1 MAETIMTYTVRYER
15 DEAGFWVA
23 RIATV
28 PGCHTQGRTLEQAR
42 RRIREALS
50 VCVDDPAKA
59 DAARLIDDVQLP
71 AEVRKVL
78 ARYRQTKQQAE
89 RSEQQAARAARQAI
103 TTLQQ
108 RRLHLS
114 SRDTAALMHLSHQ
127 RVHQLATAAA
137 RAPRKQA
144 NARS

>member
-1 MAETIMTYTVRYER
+1 MTYTVRYER

-59 DAARLIDDVQLP
+59 DAAKLIDDVQLP
-71 AEVRKVL
+71 AEARKAL
-78 ARYRQTKQQAE
+78 AHYRQTRKQAE
-89 RSEQQAARAARQAI
+89 QSEQEAARAARLAI
-103 TTLQQ
+103 TALQKG
-108 RRLHLS
+108 RGLRLS
-114 SRDTAALMHLSHQ
+114 SRDAAALMQLSHQ
-127 RVHQLATAAA
+127 RVHQLATAPATSQRRERQA
-137 RAPRKQA
+137 R
-144 NARS
+144 